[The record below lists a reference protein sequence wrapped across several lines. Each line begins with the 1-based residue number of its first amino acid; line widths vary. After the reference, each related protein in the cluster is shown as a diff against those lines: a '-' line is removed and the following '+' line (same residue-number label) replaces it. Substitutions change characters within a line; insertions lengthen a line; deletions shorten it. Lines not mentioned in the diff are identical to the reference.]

1 VLHLYAREEYRQKRD
16 RTTASLLEAKRLI
29 RSTRRQIVVHN
40 RRGLI
45 EGAHGSYGAVEE
57 EYRRLIGS
65 LLAR

>member
-1 VLHLYAREEYRQKRD
+1 
-16 RTTASLLEAKRLI
+16 LLEAKRLI